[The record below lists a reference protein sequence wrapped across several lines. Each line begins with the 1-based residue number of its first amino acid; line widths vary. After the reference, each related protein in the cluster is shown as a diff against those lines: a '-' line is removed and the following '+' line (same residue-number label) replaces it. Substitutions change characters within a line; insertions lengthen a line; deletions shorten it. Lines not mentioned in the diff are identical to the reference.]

1 MIWANNIISWDR
13 SANRI
18 HHPFMVMFMFIYI
31 YRKLWFTNG
40 FGGILFSDKPNGIT
54 IFNGAP
60 MDLQNCCCND
70 VNQWEKTSQRLEVD
84 ETEFTITNDLYIII
98 SHYYPTIIINSY
110 ILSQSLGFTRF
121 IGFTRKIVSS
131 LKKIFASGKVRVQ
144 DRSPNT
150 KKNKVFSGFLW
161 RFVAPEVV

>member
-1 MIWANNIISWDR
+1 MGQQYSWDR

-18 HHPFMVMFMFIYI
+18 HHPFMVMFTFLCVYIYI
-31 YRKLWFTNG
+31 LKIVIHQWIW
-40 FGGILFSDKPNGIT
+40 GIVFSDKPNGIT

-84 ETEFTITNDLYIII
+84 ETEFTITNDLYIMI
-98 SHYYPTIIINSY
+98 SHYYPTIKINSY
-110 ILSQSLGFTRF
+110 LLSQSLGFTRF

-131 LKKIFASGKVRVQ
+131 LKKIFASGSRSVSRTDPPCHQKKT
-144 DRSPNT
+144 DRSSLD
-150 KKNKVFSGFLW
+150 FSGAL
-161 RFVAPEVV
+161 